1 MHPPGG
7 VNLIFPDRPTSFP
20 VPAMTAAIALV
31 SGGLDSC
38 VALAEALLRRGGE
51 VAVLHAGYGQ
61 RTEDR
66 ERRAFAEIADHYGL
80 GMRREVD
87 LRYLR
92 DLGGSSLT
100 DPTLPIPGGDH
111 HDSEVPGTYVPF
123 RNASLLSAAVAWA
136 EVLGAGEV
144 YCGAHSPGS
153 PYPDTRPAFFRA
165 FGRLVRA
172 ATPASVEIEVRTPLL
187 HLDKAA
193 IVRRGVTLEAPL
205 HLTWSCYRQPAPP
218 CGACHSCLR
227 RSQGFAAAGIP
238 DPLES

>member
-1 MHPPGG
+1 
-7 VNLIFPDRPTSFP
+7 
-20 VPAMTAAIALV
+20 MTAAIALV

-38 VALAEALLRRGGE
+38 VALAEALRCHGGG

-61 RTEDR
+61 RTEGR
-66 ERRAFAEIADHYGL
+66 ERRAFREIADHYGL

-87 LRYLR
+87 LGYLR

-100 DPTLPIPGGDH
+100 DRTLPMADDDGG
-111 HDSEVPGTYVPF
+111 SEVPGTYVPF
-123 RNASLLSAAVAWA
+123 RNAALLSAAVAWA
-136 EVLGAGEV
+136 EILGAGEV

-153 PYPDTRPAFFRA
+153 PYPDTRPAFFGA
-165 FGRLVRA
+165 FARLVRA

-193 IVRRGVTLEAPL
+193 IVRRGVELEAPL

-218 CGACHSCLR
+218 CGTCHSCRR
-227 RSQGFAAAGIP
+227 RSQGFDAAGIP
-238 DPLES
+238 DPLESLNC